1 MNNREKKLLK
11 LLGVDKADITY
22 YRESRNIMSYSSI
35 VVSIQSKN
43 KLRILY
49 HFTINSSYL
58 DDYSANKL
66 VLERALKN
74 YGKDRN

>member
-1 MNNREKKLLK
+1 MNSREKKLLK

-22 YRESRNIMSYSSI
+22 YRESRNIMNYSSI

-66 VLERALKN
+66 VLEKAIKT
-74 YGKDRN
+74 YGKDRS